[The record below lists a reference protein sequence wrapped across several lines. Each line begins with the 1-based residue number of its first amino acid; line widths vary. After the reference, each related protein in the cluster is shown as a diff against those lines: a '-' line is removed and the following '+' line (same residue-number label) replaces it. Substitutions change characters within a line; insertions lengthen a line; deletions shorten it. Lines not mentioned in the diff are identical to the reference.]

1 LLIETREGMPR
12 LRILT
17 DVSEMEGLVPAWRR
31 LLGHAIHAEPVRT
44 PLWLLAWWR
53 QFGEPDGRELRALAV
68 EDRGELVGL
77 VPLAIRSATHRRAIP
92 VRRVEL
98 LGTGARE
105 AEDIASDYAGALAA
119 RGKQDDVA
127 RIVADAM
134 VDGLLGP
141 WDELRLPAMSCE
153 DPFVPRLAEALR
165 SRGLA
170 APVTRSGEVHF
181 VSLPRT
187 WSTYLRELGSSR
199 RYVVNR
205 SLREL
210 DRWAGEGGWELRSAI
225 TAADLDEGRRILHDL
240 NALRSSAQGGRSA
253 SRNARF
259 KRFHDEVMPR
269 LWAGEDGASLDLLWL
284 TVRGEPIAAA
294 YSVVFGNKVYFCQSG
309 RRTDLPKALR
319 PGIAMHALA
328 IQRSIAAGRRE
339 YDFLQGTSRYKRDL
353 SQGSRSLVTLRA
365 VAPHLRARAVEA
377 ARMFTE
383 RAVAQVRGLRR
394 PGPPPMSGDGDRLA
408 FE

>member
-1 LLIETREGMPR
+1 MPR

-17 DVSEMEGLVPAWRR
+17 DVSELEGLVPAWRR
-31 LLGHAIHAEPVRT
+31 LLGRAVHAEPVRT
-44 PLWLLAWWR
+44 PVWLLAWWR
-53 QFGEPDGRELRALAV
+53 QFGESDGRELRAVAV

-98 LGTGARE
+98 LGTGENE
-105 AEDIASDYAGALAA
+105 ADEVASDYVGALAA
-119 RGKQDDVA
+119 SGKQNDVA
-127 RIVADAM
+127 RVVADAI
-134 VDGLLGP
+134 VDGSLGE

-165 SRGLA
+165 GRGLA
-170 APVTRSGEVHF
+170 APVTRSGEAYF

-199 RYVVNR
+199 RYVVTR

-210 DRWAGEGGWELRSAI
+210 DRWAGKGGWELRSAV
-225 TAADLDEGRRILHDL
+225 TTADLDEGRRVLHDL
-240 NALRSSAQGGRSA
+240 HAERWSAAGRRGAFA
-253 SRNARF
+253 SARF

-269 LWAGEDGASLDLLWL
+269 LLAGEDGASLDLLWL
-284 TVRGEPIAAA
+284 TVRGQPIAAS
-294 YSVVFGNKVYFCQSG
+294 YSVVFANKVYFYQSA
-309 RRTDLPKALR
+309 RCLDVPKTVR

-328 IQRSIAAGRRE
+328 IQRSIEAGRRE

-353 SQGSRSLVTLRA
+353 AQGSRSLVTLRA
-365 VAPHLRARAVEA
+365 VAPHLRARAVEV
-377 ARMFTE
+377 ARRLTE

-394 PGPPPMSGDGDRLA
+394 HARRAAPEARAGQETP
-408 FE
+408 E

>member
-1 LLIETREGMPR
+1 
-12 LRILT
+12 
-17 DVSEMEGLVPAWRR
+17 MEGLVPAWRQ
-31 LLGHAIHAEPVRT
+31 LLGRAVHAEPVRT

-53 QFGEPDGRELRALAV
+53 QFGEPGGRELRTIAV
-68 EDRGELVGL
+68 EERGELVGL
-77 VPLAIRSATHRRAIP
+77 VPLAIRSAAHRRAIP

-98 LGTGARE
+98 LGTGERE
-105 AEDIASDYAGALAA
+105 ADEVASDYVGALAA

-127 RIVADAM
+127 RCVADAI
-134 VDGLLGP
+134 VEGLLGP

-165 SRGLA
+165 GRGLA
-170 APVTRSGEVHF
+170 APVTRSGEAHF

-210 DRWAGEGGWELRSAI
+210 DRWAGKGGWELRSAVSA
-225 TAADLDEGRRILHDL
+225 TDLDEGRRVLHDL
-240 NALRSSAQGGRSA
+240 YAERWAAAGRRELFA
-253 SRNARF
+253 NARF
-259 KRFHDEVMPR
+259 TRFHDEVMPR
-269 LWAGEDGASLDLLWL
+269 LWAGEDGASLDLQWL
-284 TVRGEPIAAA
+284 TVRGQPIAAA
-294 YSVVFGNKVYFCQSG
+294 YSVIFGNKVYFYQSG
-309 RRTDLPKALR
+309 RRMDVPKALR

-328 IQRSIAAGRRE
+328 IQRSIEAGRRE
-339 YDFLQGTSRYKRDL
+339 YDFLQGTSRHKRDL
-353 SQGSRSLVTLRA
+353 AQGSRSLVTLRA

-377 ARMFTE
+377 ARQFAE

-394 PGPPPMSGDGDRLA
+394 SGPAPTSPDAGRHA

>member
-1 LLIETREGMPR
+1 
-12 LRILT
+12 
-17 DVSEMEGLVPAWRR
+17 MEGLVPAWRR
-31 LLGHAIHAEPVRT
+31 LLGRAVHAEPVRT

-53 QFGEPDGRELRALAV
+53 QFGEAGGRELRTIAV

-77 VPLAIRSATHRRAIP
+77 VPLAIRNTAHRHAIP

-98 LGTGARE
+98 LGTGERAADE
-105 AEDIASDYAGALAA
+105 VASDYVGALAA

-127 RIVADAM
+127 RCVADAIFE
-134 VDGLLGP
+134 GLLGP

-165 SRGLA
+165 GRGLA
-170 APVTRSGEVHF
+170 APVTRSGEAHF

-210 DRWAGEGGWELRSAI
+210 ERWAGKGGWELRSAVSA
-225 TAADLDEGRRILHDL
+225 TDLDEGRRVLHDL
-240 NALRSSAQGGRSA
+240 YAERWAAAGRRGLFA
-253 SRNARF
+253 DAPF

-284 TVRGEPIAAA
+284 TARGQPIAAA
-294 YSVVFGNKVYFCQSG
+294 YSVVFGNKVYFYQSG
-309 RRTDLPKALR
+309 RRMDLPKSLR

-328 IQRSIAAGRRE
+328 IQRSIEAGRRE
-339 YDFLQGTSRYKRDL
+339 YDFLQGTSRYKQDL
-353 SQGSRSLVTLRA
+353 AQGCRSLVTLRA

-377 ARMFTE
+377 ARMLTE

-394 PGPPPMSGDGDRLA
+394 PGPAPTSPDAGRH
-408 FE
+408 F

>member
-1 LLIETREGMPR
+1 MPR
-12 LRILT
+12 HRILT
-17 DVSEMEGLVPAWRR
+17 DVSELEGLVPAWRR
-31 LLGHAIHAEPVRT
+31 LLGRAVHAEPVRT

-53 QFGEPDGRELRALAV
+53 QFGEADGRELRTIAV

-77 VPLAIRSATHRRAIP
+77 VPLAIRGATHRHAIP

-98 LGTGARE
+98 LGTGEDE
-105 AEDIASDYAGALAA
+105 ADEIAPDYAGALAA
-119 RGKQDDVA
+119 GGKQDDVA
-127 RIVADAM
+127 RVVADAI
-134 VDGLLGP
+134 VDGALGP

-165 SRGLA
+165 GRGLA
-170 APVTRSGEVHF
+170 APVTRSGEAHF

-210 DRWAGEGGWELRSAI
+210 DRWAGKGGWVLRSAV
-225 TAADLDEGRRILHDL
+225 TAADLDEGRRVLHDL
-240 NALRSSAQGGRSA
+240 HAERWSAAGRRTVFPSP
-253 SRNARF
+253 RF

-284 TVRGEPIAAA
+284 TVRDRPIAAA
-294 YSVVFGNKVYFCQSG
+294 YSVVFGNKVYFYQSG
-309 RRTDLPKALR
+309 RRLDVPKALR

-328 IQRSIAAGRRE
+328 IQRSIEAGRRE

-377 ARMFTE
+377 ARMITE

-394 PGPPPMSGDGDRLA
+394 SGRPRTSPDATRQHA
-408 FE
+408 PE

>member
-1 LLIETREGMPR
+1 
-12 LRILT
+12 
-17 DVSEMEGLVPAWRR
+17 MEGIVPAWRR
-31 LLGHAIHAEPVRT
+31 LLGRAVHAEPVRT

-53 QFGEPDGRELRALAV
+53 QFGQPSGSELRTIAV

-77 VPLAIRSATHRRAIP
+77 VPLAIRSAAHRRAIP

-98 LGTGARE
+98 LGTGERE
-105 AEDIASDYAGALAA
+105 ADEVASDYVGALAA

-127 RIVADAM
+127 RCVADAI
-134 VDGLLGP
+134 VEGLIGP

-165 SRGLA
+165 GRGLA
-170 APVTRSGEVHF
+170 APVTRSGEAHF

-210 DRWAGEGGWELRSAI
+210 DRWAGKSGWELRSAVSA
-225 TAADLDEGRRILHDL
+225 TDLDEGRRVLHDL
-240 NALRSSAQGGRSA
+240 YAERWAAAGRRGPFA
-253 SRNARF
+253 NARF

-284 TVRGEPIAAA
+284 TARGQPIAAA
-294 YSVVFGNKVYFCQSG
+294 YSVVFGNKVYFYQSG
-309 RRTDLPKALR
+309 RRIDLPKALR
-319 PGIAMHALA
+319 PGIAIHALA
-328 IQRSIAAGRRE
+328 IQRSIEAGRRE
-339 YDFLQGTSRYKRDL
+339 YDFLQGSSRYKRDL
-353 SQGSRSLVTLRA
+353 AQGSRSLVTLRA

-377 ARMFTE
+377 ARVIAE

-394 PGPPPMSGDGDRLA
+394 PGLAPTSPDAGRHA